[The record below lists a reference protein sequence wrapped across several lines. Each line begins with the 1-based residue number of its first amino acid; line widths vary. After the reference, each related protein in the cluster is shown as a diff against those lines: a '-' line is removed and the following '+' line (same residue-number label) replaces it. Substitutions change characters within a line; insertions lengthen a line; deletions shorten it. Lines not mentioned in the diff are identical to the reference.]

1 MKEPKEVDIAGLS
14 YLEYRLKGG
23 WRQAHTHVE
32 KDTWIRWDVWKE
44 DPAELWIV
52 APDGVRRGFEF
63 RLGSMIYIGQGA
75 IRFNRDDVKEDIV
88 VDEEEQRGKQPR
100 PKVV

>member
-1 MKEPKEVDIAGLS
+1 MKDPKEIDIAGLS

-23 WRQAHTHVE
+23 WRQSSIHVE
-32 KDTWIRWDVWKE
+32 KDTWIQYDVWKE